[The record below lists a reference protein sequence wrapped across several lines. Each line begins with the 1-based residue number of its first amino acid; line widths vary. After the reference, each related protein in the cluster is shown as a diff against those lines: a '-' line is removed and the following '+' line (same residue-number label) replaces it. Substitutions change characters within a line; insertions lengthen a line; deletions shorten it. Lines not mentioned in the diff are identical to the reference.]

1 MAGTIHL
8 KMATIVYKMGLP
20 ETENEAP
27 PRELGRLH
35 GLEPRE
41 EVDVAAVEVVSAVP
55 LQARPAQPTARGRPK
70 ATNWCHPDCRQLATK
85 RHTRPTSAKC
95 DTCVAFEPPCTHSCR
110 SLPPASSQVVNEW
123 RSFNRS
129 PCATPFPT
137 SPAAPPSLSAAALEG
152 HRASGVLPRA
162 QPQPASKS
170 PPHREH
176 PPTLPPLPPR
186 G

>member
-110 SLPPASSQVVNEW
+110 SLPPASSCVVDEW
-123 RSFNRS
+123 RILTDPLAQR
-129 PCATPFPT
+129 PFQLHQQLLHLPWPWLGKVT
-137 SPAAPPSLSAAALEG
+137 AQVKFYGRDVPGPRPPDD
-152 HRASGVLPRA
+152 
-162 QPQPASKS
+162 
-170 PPHREH
+170 
-176 PPTLPPLPPR
+176 R
-186 G
+186 GG